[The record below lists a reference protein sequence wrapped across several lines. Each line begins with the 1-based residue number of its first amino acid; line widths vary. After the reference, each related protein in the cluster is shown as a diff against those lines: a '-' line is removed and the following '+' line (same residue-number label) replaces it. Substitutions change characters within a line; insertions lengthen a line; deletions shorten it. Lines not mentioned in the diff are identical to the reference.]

1 MKNLI
6 NTKNVENKNNDE
18 IPKQNGLIV
27 IYMSKCSYNSF
38 MKCPPTIIA
47 LNLEPPIKGICKLLG

>member
-38 MKCPPTIIA
+38 MKCPPTMIA
-47 LNLEPPIKGICKLLG
+47 LNLEPPIKGI